1 LHPLECIGRSFGFSA
16 FTNHRMVQIH
26 RLEFVLAKTPP
37 NEPVTRVGGGLATH
51 TIEEMKLFEHLM
63 ALSLLGL
70 L

>member
-1 LHPLECIGRSFGFSA
+1 
-16 FTNHRMVQIH
+16 MVQIH